1 MHLYRLGGYAILL
14 DVYSG
19 AVHLLDDVTFDLL
32 QVMSPEGMAPCEDLF
47 QATALPPQLQ
57 EALAARYSAAEL
69 WESFEEIKALVD
81 AGLLWSRDDYAP
93 YAKQLGI
100 APVKALCLHIAHDCN
115 LRCEYCFASTGG
127 FGSTR
132 GLLSA
137 ETGKKAIDFLLA
149 YSGDRKNLEV
159 DFFGGEPL
167 MNFDVVKQVVS
178 YARSKEAE
186 HQKVFRFTITT
197 NGVLLDDESIDYI
210 NREMYNVVLS
220 LDGRRDVNDAFRPAP
235 DGSGSYDVIVPRFQ
249 QLVQQRRKQKPHG
262 NWQYYLR
269 GTFTAHNLDFAN
281 DVMHLYD
288 LGFDEISVEPV
299 VTDAERPYA
308 ITKEHLQTVYAE
320 YERLAEQLLHKRR
333 EQPDPDRE
341 LHFFHF
347 LLDLSQGPC
356 TIKRLRGCGS
366 GNEYLAVTPQG
377 DLYPCHQFVGMD
389 DWKMGNLHD
398 QPFVLDQKKRA
409 IFAEINVYEKPACR
423 SCWAKFYCSGGCHAN
438 HLQYGGDL
446 TTPHEISCLLL
457 KKRLECAIMME
468 AAAHSQG

>member
-1 MHLYRLGGYAILL
+1 MIHLYRLGDYAIVL

-32 QVMSPEGMAPCEDLF
+32 
-47 QATALPPQLQ
+47 TALSPDGMPPVEILTQDSIPTEMLSLLQ
-57 EALAARYSAAEL
+57 KTHPTAEL
-69 WESFEEIKALVD
+69 VESFQEVKALVD

-93 YAKQLGI
+93 FAEQLGI

-127 FGSTR
+127 FGATR
-132 GLLSA
+132 GFLSA

-149 YSGDRKNLEV
+149 HSGDRKNLEV

-167 MNFDVVKQVVS
+167 MNFDVVRQVVS

-197 NGVLLDDESIDYI
+197 NGVLLDDEIIDYI
-210 NREMYNVVLS
+210 NQEMYNVVLS
-220 LDGRRDVNDAFRPAP
+220 LDGRPHVNDALRPAP
-235 DGSGSYDVIVPRFQ
+235 DGSGSYDVIVPKFQ
-249 QLVQQRRKQKPHG
+249 KLVQKRLAQKPHG

-269 GTFTAHNLDFAN
+269 GTFTANNLDFAN
-281 DVMHLYD
+281 DVLHLHE

-299 VTDAERPYA
+299 VTEAERSYA
-308 ITKEHLQTVYAE
+308 IRTEHLPMIFAE
-320 YERLAEQLLHKRR
+320 YERLAEQLIAQRR
-333 EQPDPDRE
+333 DAGSAERE

-389 DWKMGNLHD
+389 DWKMGNLD
-398 QPFVLDQKKRA
+398 DEPFVLDQEKRA

-423 SCWAKFYCSGGCHAN
+423 DCWAKFYCSGGCHAN

-457 KKRLECAIMME
+457 KKRLECALMME
-468 AAAHSQG
+468 ADAHSHG